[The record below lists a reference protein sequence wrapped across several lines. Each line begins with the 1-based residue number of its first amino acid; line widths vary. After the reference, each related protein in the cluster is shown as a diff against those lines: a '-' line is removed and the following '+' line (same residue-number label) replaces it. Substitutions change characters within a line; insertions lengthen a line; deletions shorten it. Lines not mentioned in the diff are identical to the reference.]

1 MDPQLVL
8 MLAGGTLLLLNGF
21 IGTSGRGSS
30 TSQGDLPE
38 QTFSS
43 EFAYERADDRAT
55 LVDGVSPVSPVR
67 AGDDGDLRE
76 A

>member
-21 IGTSGRGSS
+21 IGASGRGAS
-30 TSQGDLPE
+30 SQGDLPE
-38 QTFSS
+38 RTSVFEQ
-43 EFAYERADDRAT
+43 AYEEPAIEP
-55 LVDGVSPVSPVR
+55 SE
-67 AGDDGDLRE
+67 DGDLRE

>member
-21 IGTSGRGSS
+21 IGASGASGRGSAS
-30 TSQGDLPE
+30 SQGDLPDPI
-38 QTFSS
+38 FSYEVEAAS
-43 EFAYERADDRAT
+43 EPIDDRAT
-55 LVDGVSPVSPVR
+55 LIDGVGPSE
-67 AGDDGDLRE
+67 DGDLRE